1 MRGIKHL
8 IFTTVGCIF
17 ISNMI
22 HLPFNENISN
32 TRQVGMFT
40 EVSLTN
46 ETYRTNAIIT
56 YTTKSSPDKKLPLI
70 IDCKTV
76 DYMSYVPKMNYSS
89 NIKSALDIENP
100 KISLAASSAILFNA
114 NTGEVLFFKEPVIAV
129 FPASTAKILSSL
141 VALDWCNKDDKIT
154 VGNEIKMIASD
165 SSKANLKQGQ
175 ILTAVTVLKGMLLP
189 SGNDAAY
196 VMAIYVGRKSLKN
209 TKAKNIDAITEFVRL
224 MNLKAHDLGAV
235 NSCFITPDGYDA
247 RGQYTTAYD
256 MGMIGLAAIKN
267 KTILSITNKSSTN
280 DTLISGEKVS
290 WNSTN
295 SLIKKDS
302 KWYYSNAI
310 GLKTGTTEMAGRCLI
325 SGARKGDDLVVCV
338 VMDSTSDGRWS
349 DSLKLLKYGL
359 NKLD

>member
-1 MRGIKHL
+1 MRSLKQF
-8 IFTTVGCIF
+8 IFSTIGCIF
-17 ISNMI
+17 IFSNMF
-22 HLPFNENISN
+22 HLPLNENVYKEISF
-32 TRQVGMFT
+32 V
-40 EVSLTN
+40 N
-46 ETYRTNAIIT
+46 ETYHNNAIIINSA
-56 YTTKSSPDKKLPLI
+56 KSSPVKKLPLI
-70 IDCKTV
+70 IDSSTV
-76 DYMSYVPKMNYSS
+76 DYMSYVPKMKYSS
-89 NIKSALDIENP
+89 DIKSALDIKNP
-100 KISLAASSAILFNA
+100 SINLAASSAILFNA
-114 NTGEVLFFKEPVIAV
+114 NTGEVLFFKKPVIAV

-141 VALDWCNKDDKIT
+141 VALDWCKKDDKIT

-175 ILTAVTVLKGMLLP
+175 ILTTSTVLRGMLLP

-196 VMAIYVGRKSLKN
+196 VMAVYVGRKSLKN
-209 TKAKNIDAITEFVRL
+209 TKATNIDAITEFVRL
-224 MNLKAHDLGAV
+224 MNLKARDLGAV

-267 KTILSITNKSSTN
+267 KTILSITNKSSTK

-310 GLKTGTTEMAGRCLI
+310 GLKTGTTVMAGRCLI
-325 SGARKGDDLVVCV
+325 SAARKGDDLVVCV
-338 VMDSTSDGRWS
+338 VMNSTSEGRWN

-359 NKLD
+359 KKLG